1 MSATPYARGE
11 WIQYSSNSREAW
23 LDAQVRRV
31 HHDGSLT
38 LHVKTP
44 SGTTERIVR
53 DHMVRRKDRG
63 PMSPSK
69 PRRDVALTRATTA
82 SGTQY
87 QVGQEV
93 EYSSDSREA
102 WVPGTVEA
110 LLSGG
115 RARLR
120 LYTGA
125 VYDDVGTHL
134 MRHRSAREILREAE
148 QERRRA
154 EAARRALEEER
165 RRVEQEDAELRA
177 LEAKLARKRE
187 AAARH
192 KQALKQKQAAARAA
206 AMPVGGAAGPRPGGS
221 TSWRLGERLW
231 YHSRSKRRDI
241 RARVEVLHSN
251 GDISIRRDD
260 GIGLRLTLTEARDL
274 LHR

>member
-11 WIQYSSNSREAW
+11 WVQYSSSSREAW

-87 QVGQEV
+87 QVGQQV

-102 WVPGTVEA
+102 WVPATVEA

-148 QERRRA
+148 QERRRK

-165 RRVEQEDAELRA
+165 RRLEQDAAELRA
-177 LEAKLARKRE
+177 LEAKA
-187 AAARH
+187 
-192 KQALKQKQAAARAA
+192 KQALKQKQAALKQKPAL
-206 AMPVGGAAGPRPGGS
+206 PVGGAAGPRPGGS
-221 TSWRLGERLW
+221 TRWRLGERLW

-251 GDISIRRDD
+251 SDISIRRDD
-260 GIGLRLTLTEARDL
+260 GIEQRLTLTEARDR

>member
-11 WIQYSSNSREAW
+11 WVQYSSSSREAW

-87 QVGQEV
+87 QVGQQV
-93 EYSSDSREA
+93 EYSSHSREA
-102 WVPGTVEA
+102 WVPATVEA

-177 LEAKLARKRE
+177 LEAKLARKRQ

-221 TSWRLGERLW
+221 TRWRLGERLW

-251 GDISIRRDD
+251 SDISIRRDD
-260 GIGLRLTLTEARDL
+260 GIEQRLTLTEARDL